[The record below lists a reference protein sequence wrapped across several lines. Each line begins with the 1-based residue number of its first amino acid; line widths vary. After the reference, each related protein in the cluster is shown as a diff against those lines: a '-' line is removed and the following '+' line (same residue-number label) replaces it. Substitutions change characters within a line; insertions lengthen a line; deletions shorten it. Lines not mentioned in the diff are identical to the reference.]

1 MFLISD
7 LLTLSHQIAQNCV
20 KIAVLFSNIS
30 FFMPQVRLIVREERK
45 GNYLHKEIFI
55 RGCGTV
61 GTEVASD
68 TKQEVSHGQPTALT
82 NIQKKL

>member
-7 LLTLSHQIAQNCV
+7 LMTLSHQIAQNCV

-55 RGCGTV
+55 RGCDRWRFQLFD
-61 GTEVASD
+61 EFMI
-68 TKQEVSHGQPTALT
+68 HL
-82 NIQKKL
+82 